1 MAKLN
6 RKLTETEIRNA
17 KPRDKDYKLY
27 DDGGLRLLV
36 RKSGTKVWQYPY
48 KSNGKWNIATIGTT
62 DEITTALARK
72 KRDEIRALVKQGQDP
87 NEKKKEAI
95 AQAKIESANS
105 LTSVGREWLQ
115 KKSWAPKHAANIER
129 SLTADIFDKIS
140 QR

>member
-48 KSNGKWNIATIGTT
+48 IQRRSPGCWQKTQSDFSIINQTL
-62 DEITTALARK
+62 ESK
-72 KRDEIRALVKQGQDP
+72 K
-87 NEKKKEAI
+87 
-95 AQAKIESANS
+95 
-105 LTSVGREWLQ
+105 
-115 KKSWAPKHAANIER
+115 
-129 SLTADIFDKIS
+129 
-140 QR
+140 